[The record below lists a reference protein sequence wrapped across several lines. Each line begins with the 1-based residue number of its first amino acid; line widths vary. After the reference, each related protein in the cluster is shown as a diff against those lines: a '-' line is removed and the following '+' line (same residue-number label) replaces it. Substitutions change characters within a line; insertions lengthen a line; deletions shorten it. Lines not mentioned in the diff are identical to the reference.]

1 MLTRR
6 LCAHSY
12 RKNTSPGTTLSSLKL
27 QGRKRIQV
35 WSLPSSNRVANSR
48 VTITKRNKFHLKLEI
63 STNGIPDTASKT
75 NVRVIAHGRNL
86 FPAESREI
94 FDVNYEIGVCH

>member
-1 MLTRR
+1 
-6 LCAHSY
+6 LC
-12 RKNTSPGTTLSSLKL
+12 SLIQEKHFTGYSTIIAEIAGAEKDTGL
-27 QGRKRIQV
+27 VPAFIEQG
-35 WSLPSSNRVANSR
+35 ANSR

-94 FDVNYEIGVCH
+94 FDVNYEIGVYH